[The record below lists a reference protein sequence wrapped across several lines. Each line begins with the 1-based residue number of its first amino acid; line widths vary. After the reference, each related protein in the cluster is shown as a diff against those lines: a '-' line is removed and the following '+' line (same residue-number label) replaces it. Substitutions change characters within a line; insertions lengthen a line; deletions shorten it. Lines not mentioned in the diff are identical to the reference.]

1 MAVLANDPALVGLA
15 LQVARTPAAQLD
27 VGAVVAGV
35 CRALPMAV
43 GVAGAVVVLRQAPD
57 PLAGPVFA
65 SDAAAMR
72 LGELQH
78 SRSAG
83 PAHEAIRTGRVVATA
98 DLTRADTVEVA
109 AVAAETGLAS
119 AVTVPLLLDG
129 RPAGALQLLGTGY
142 RPVPAELAET
152 VRPLVEVLSA
162 RLADARSFRT
172 LTAAVARSTAALEAG
187 LPLAHATGILAER
200 YRTDV
205 EEAGRF
211 LAGAAVRAGLT
222 AEAHAAAVVEGVGRR
237 DAQWAAARGE
247 GDLPAQRDD
256 GAGAAP
262 DAPTGRRHRRDDA
275 TGPLSWITGDL
286 PLPRHSRARR
296 SGDARPAAGAP
307 RHGRTRHDDGS
318 SGDEGPGDPPAS
330 PRHRRADI
338 S

>member
-1 MAVLANDPALVGLA
+1 MLANDPALVGLA

-27 VGAVVAGV
+27 VGAVVAG
-35 CRALPMAV
+35 C
-43 GVAGAVVVLRQAPD
+43 
-57 PLAGPVFA
+57 AGPCRWRWVSRARSSCCGMRPTRSRARCSRPTRRRCGWA
-65 SDAAAMR
+65 SC
-72 LGELQH
+72 
-78 SRSAG
+78 STRSAG

-296 SGDARPAAGAP
+296 PATPGRQGAAARPDAP
-307 RHGRTRHDDGS
+307 RRRVLRRR
-318 SGDEGPGDPPAS
+318 GPGDPPAS